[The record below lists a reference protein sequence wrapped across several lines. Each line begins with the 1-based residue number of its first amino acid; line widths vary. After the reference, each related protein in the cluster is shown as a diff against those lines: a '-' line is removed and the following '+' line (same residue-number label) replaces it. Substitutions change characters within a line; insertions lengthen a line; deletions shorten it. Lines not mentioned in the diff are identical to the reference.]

1 VCGNYRIW
9 RLCGMPPPASGG
21 IAVLAILDA
30 LERFDMGAVRPN
42 STEAVHL
49 FSEAAR
55 LAYAD
60 RDFYVGD
67 PDFVKVPIAGLTDP
81 AYLKSRGALIA
92 RERTMGRAQPGQPAG
107 AAVALGADHTD
118 EVSGTSHISVV
129 DAEGNA
135 VAMTT
140 TIESQFGSRIMVRG
154 FMLNNQMTD
163 FSFQPT
169 DAGLPVANS
178 VGPGKRPRSSM
189 SPTLVFDAQGR
200 LYMTVGS
207 PGGSAIINY
216 VAKTL
221 VGVLD
226 WKLDIQQAISLP
238 NMGSRNRATELEKG
252 TVLEGLEGP
261 LKALGH
267 EVSVIDFT
275 SGTQGIVVTPQGLSG
290 GADPR
295 REGLVLGD

>member
-1 VCGNYRIW
+1 V
-9 RLCGMPPPASGG
+9 A
-21 IAVLAILDA
+21 
-30 LERFDMGAVRPN
+30 
-42 STEAVHL
+42 T
-49 FSEAAR
+49 
-55 LAYAD
+55 
-60 RDFYVGD
+60 
-67 PDFVKVPIAGLTDP
+67 
-81 AYLKSRGALIA
+81 
-92 RERTMGRAQPGQPAG
+92 
-107 AAVALGADHTD
+107 ALGADHTE

-129 DAEGNA
+129 DAAGNA

-140 TIESQFGSRIMVRG
+140 TIESQFGSRIMARG

-169 DAGLPVANS
+169 DAGRPVANA

-221 VGVLD
+221 VGVID
-226 WKLDIQQAISLP
+226 WKLDVQQAISAP

-252 TVLEGLEGP
+252 TALENLAGP

-275 SGTQGIVVTPQGLSG
+275 SGTQGIVIGPQGLSG

-295 REGLVLGD
+295 REGLVLGDR